1 MREVCCG
8 RNFPIE
14 SGIGKPV
21 GGISFMAEEEKLPV
35 KQGGK
40 LRWWLWSLGLVV
52 LVGVIIGL
60 LAAVVMGTFEPK
72 YSEKPMSYWISE
84 LNGTNYIRREIAADA
99 LGKIGEPAIEPLV
112 AALRKERYFS
122 LTLREKIWLKLP
134 TKWQA
139 KVPRPYPADVMQF
152 NALVG
157 LAALG
162 TNAARVAPDVIL
174 IFTNNSPA
182 LTSRATFALNRMGSN
197 AVPALLNGTK
207 STNKFTAEQCRY
219 ILTQTRVDIPFTP
232 EMIKSLE
239 GTLLAFQV
247 SNSQLITLAASLQYY
262 SKGKAT
268 QLLATYLEHKR
279 PEVCLRAAVLSANLG
294 FSSQRIADLLIQ
306 DLENAKAEYYDE
318 RVSLL
323 NGQRAYLQNHQEKI
337 VKLAAADDLAVAVQ
351 FVQLA
356 DQHLGRSDLFWNVV
370 GRLLAEDKKWNWN
383 NAAQLLSRHKMEPRD
398 QKEAVPV
405 FSQLLKSRETPVLLH
420 TLVQLQRGASVL
432 WPLRPEVEKVSA
444 EIAQD
449 AKLKMLQSISNL
461 AIQALKRE
469 EIKAKAAEVP

>member
-1 MREVCCG
+1 
-8 RNFPIE
+8 
-14 SGIGKPV
+14 
-21 GGISFMAEEEKLPV
+21 MAEEEKIPE
-35 KQGGK
+35 KKGGK
-40 LRWWLWSLGLVV
+40 LRWWLWSLGLVI
-52 LVGVIIGL
+52 LGGVTIGM

-72 YSEKPMSYWISE
+72 YSDKPMSYWISE

-99 LGKIGEPAIEPLV
+99 LARIGEPAIDPLV
-112 AALRKERYFS
+112 GALRKERSFG
-122 LTLREKIWLKLP
+122 LTLREKLWLKVPL
-134 TKWQA
+134 KWQA
-139 KVPRPYPADVMQF
+139 KIPRPWGADVMQY
-152 NALVG
+152 NALIG
-157 LAALG
+157 LAAMG

-182 LTSRATFALNRMGSN
+182 LTSRAAFALNRMGSN
-197 AVPALLNGTK
+197 AYPALLNGTK
-207 STNKFTAEQCRY
+207 STNTFTAEQCRY
-219 ILTQTRVDIPFTP
+219 ILTQARVDIPFTP
-232 EMIKSLE
+232 EMTKGLE

-247 SNSQLITLAASLQYY
+247 SNSQLMTLAASLQYA
-262 SKGKAT
+262 KGKAT
-268 QLLATYLEHKR
+268 QLLAIYLEHKR
-279 PEVCLRAAVLSANLG
+279 PEVCLRAAILSANLG
-294 FSSQRIADLLIQ
+294 VSSQRIADLLIQ

-337 VKLAAADDLAVAVQ
+337 VKLAAADDLVVAAQ

-356 DQHLGRSDLFWNVV
+356 DQHLGRSDLFWNVL

-383 NAAQLLSRHKMEPRD
+383 NAAQLLSRHKMELRD

-469 EIKAKAAEVP
+469 EIKAKAAEAP